1 MLTMIK
7 KAAAACPQNSRD
19 AQMWVRNTKMSE
31 IQHGGNNF
39 QLNYVVSYKEK
50 SFNSASFDFF
60 STSNLNMRIQTIFK
74 SLQKLWL
81 LDDEMS
87 QF

>member
-19 AQMWVRNTKMSE
+19 AQRNTKMSE

-60 STSNLNMRIQTIFK
+60 P
-74 SLQKLWL
+74 LQI
-81 LDDEMS
+81 
-87 QF
+87 